1 MAKVSPFFDAFLDG
15 FLGGG
20 LFTKLRQPWSPTQVF
35 ADEDDVEQSTS
46 PDYARKESDNDE

>member
-20 LFTKLRQPWSPTQVF
+20 LFTNLRQPGSPTQVF
-35 ADEDDVEQSTS
+35 ADEDDVQESTS
-46 PDYARKESDNDE
+46 PDHARKESDNDE

>member
-20 LFTKLRQPWSPTQVF
+20 LFTKLRRPGSPTQVF
-35 ADEDDVEQSTS
+35 ADEVDAEQATS
-46 PDYARKESDNDE
+46 PDETRKESENGA